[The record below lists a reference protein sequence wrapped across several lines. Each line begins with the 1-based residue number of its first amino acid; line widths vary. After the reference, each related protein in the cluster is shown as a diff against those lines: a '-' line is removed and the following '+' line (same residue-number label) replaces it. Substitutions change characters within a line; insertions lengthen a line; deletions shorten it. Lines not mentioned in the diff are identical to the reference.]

1 MKILL
6 FIKLFVFGFLLCNAQ
21 QKIMFLEKGNQQEI
35 RNSIYTLPTA
45 VTCTFGNKV
54 KRDLVLEKVQGDSFY
69 FEQYYN
75 QEANYDCLIKS
86 VGKIKFHKKSE
97 NFLYFIDGAFIA
109 SASFLTFGTLVTMFN
124 YPPIAFVF
132 GPIAALNIVI
142 VVAISKK
149 LPKSYIIQNWK
160 IHVL

>member
-6 FIKLFVFGFLLCNAQ
+6 FIKLFLFGFLLSNAQ

-35 RNSIYTLPTA
+35 RNIIYTLPIA
-45 VTCTFGNKV
+45 VTCTFGNSI

-69 FEQYYN
+69 FEKYYN

-86 VGKIKFHKKSE
+86 VGKIKFHKKNE
-97 NFLYFIDGAFIA
+97 ELFYIIDGALIT
-109 SASFLTFGTLVTMFN
+109 SASFLSFVTFVGLFN
-124 YPPIAFVF
+124 YPPIAFVL

-160 IHVL
+160 LHVL

>member
-35 RNSIYTLPTA
+35 EGIVYTLPIS
-45 VTCTFGNKV
+45 VTCTFGHGV
-54 KRDLVLEKVQGDSFY
+54 KKQLVLTKVQGDSFY
-69 FEQYYN
+69 FEKYYN
-75 QEANYDCLIKS
+75 QASNFNCSIKS

-97 NFLYFIDGAFIA
+97 NFLYFMRGSLIASSVFFTAVTIGVFMESPPYVLFIA
-109 SASFLTFGTLVTMFN
+109 PFT
-124 YPPIAFVF
+124 
-132 GPIAALNIVI
+132 ALNF
-142 VVAISKK
+142 VVSSAIGKK

-160 IHVL
+160 LHVL

>member
-1 MKILL
+1 MKSLL

-35 RNSIYTLPTA
+35 GNSIYTLPTA

-97 NFLYFIDGAFIA
+97 KFLYFFYGGFWASSVFFSFVSLVAYKSEPALSIFIIP
-109 SASFLTFGTLVTMFN
+109 FT
-124 YPPIAFVF
+124 
-132 GPIAALNIVI
+132 ALNFVM
-142 VVAISKK
+142 VSAIGEK

-160 IHVL
+160 LHVL

>member
-1 MKILL
+1 
-6 FIKLFVFGFLLCNAQ
+6 
-21 QKIMFLEKGNQQEI
+21 MFLEKGNQQEI
-35 RNSIYTLPTA
+35 GNSIYTLPTA

-86 VGKIKFHKKSE
+86 VGKIKFHKKNEELSYFFYGGFWVSSAFFSFISLVAYKSE
-97 NFLYFIDGAFIA
+97 PALSIFIIPF
-109 SASFLTFGTLVTMFN
+109 T
-124 YPPIAFVF
+124 
-132 GPIAALNIVI
+132 ALNFVM
-142 VVAISKK
+142 VSAIGKK

-160 IHVL
+160 LHVL